1 MSSKHPFVV
10 DSFALLDHRTRE
22 RAIPAAGAPPGRYLS
37 FEHGAVT
44 KLIALERPITHIG
57 RGLIADVRLEDSHV
71 SRRHA
76 ILAVR
81 GEGARVLDDRSSNGT
96 YVNGRPVTVAHLSD
110 GDVLRFGRAVFRYT
124 EVVRRVAG
132 TPGRS
137 RPPPH
142 RPDGAANIRIARG
155 NSADRGGRPAAA
167 AAARDAGRRSRA
179 ISSGIVPRVAE
190 SAPGPY
196 TAPAS
201 Q

>member
-1 MSSKHPFVV
+1 MTISAQVPDRDQINPSLAERPTHGLSSKHPFVV

-22 RAIPAAGAPPGRYLS
+22 HAIPAVGAPPGRYLS

-44 KLIALERPITHIG
+44 MLIALERPITHIG

-96 YVNGRPVTVAHLSD
+96 YVNGRAVTVAHLSD

-124 EVVRRVAG
+124 EIAPRGRTRPLRRIPMARGVSRDEPAG
-132 TPGRS
+132 T
-137 RPPPH
+137 
-142 RPDGAANIRIARG
+142 AA
-155 NSADRGGRPAAA
+155 
-167 AAARDAGRRSRA
+167 
-179 ISSGIVPRVAE
+179 
-190 SAPGPY
+190 
-196 TAPAS
+196 
-201 Q
+201 